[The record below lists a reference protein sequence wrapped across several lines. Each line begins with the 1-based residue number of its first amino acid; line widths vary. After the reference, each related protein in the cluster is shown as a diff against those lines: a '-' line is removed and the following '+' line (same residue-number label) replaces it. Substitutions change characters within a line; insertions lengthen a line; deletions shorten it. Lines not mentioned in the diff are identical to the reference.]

1 MLWTVFI
8 FIIVV
13 LIYLHLVEQYKKGEE
28 LEIYEIDYT
37 DCAHLQQV
45 CKSKQP
51 IIFEFSSILPERHT
65 IDDLANKYGKKNV
78 YIKDTHDFYNK
89 SIDTEPNIHR
99 NIGVPLSLES
109 SLKLLTSDTRSHYIS
124 DSNSDFIND
133 TFLENHYDELDEFIK
148 PNLTICKTRD
158 LMFGSKNSSTM
169 LQYNTEYN
177 HFLYVT
183 RGKIRVKMTPYKSKK
198 YLYETRDYYSY
209 IFYSPLNIWIIQEE
223 YKDEFERI
231 QFLDFDVLSGNM
243 LFIPP
248 FWWYSIQYEEAE
260 TLILSSKYSTM
271 MNVVANS
278 YNLCNYTIMQYT
290 TNVDDTNIKKVIRYN
305 SDGHDDDRGENVNRG
320 KSENGKNDENEEEI
334 IIPVAL

>member
-51 IIFEFSSILPERHT
+51 IIFEFSSILPKHHT

-78 YIKDTHDFYNK
+78 FIKDTDDFYNH
-89 SIDTEPNIHR
+89 IDAEPNIHK
-99 NIGVPLSLES
+99 NIGVSLSLES
-109 SLKLLTSDTRSHYIS
+109 SLKLLASDTRSHYIS
-124 DSNSDFIND
+124 DSNFDFIND
-133 TFLENHYDELDEFIK
+133 TFLENHYDELDEFIQ

-158 LMFGSKNSSTM
+158 LMFGSKNSSTI

-198 YLYETRDYYSY
+198 YLYETKDYYSY
-209 IFYSPLNIWIIQEE
+209 IFYSPLNVWTIQEQ

-260 TLILSSKYSTM
+260 TLILSSKYSTV
-271 MNVVANS
+271 MNVIANS

-290 TNVDDTNIKKVIRYN
+290 TNVNDANIKKVIRY
-305 SDGHDDDRGENVNRG
+305 DD
-320 KSENGKNDENEEEI
+320 NGKGENEEEI